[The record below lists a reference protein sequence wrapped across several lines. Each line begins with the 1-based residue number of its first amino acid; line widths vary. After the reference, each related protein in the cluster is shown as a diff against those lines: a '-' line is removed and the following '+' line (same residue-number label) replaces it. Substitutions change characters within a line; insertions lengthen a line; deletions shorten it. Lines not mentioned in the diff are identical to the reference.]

1 MYCAFV
7 VPASR
12 WFTSPADTHA
22 SPAADGMERE
32 HPESN
37 RNKHRRHKA
46 RQTGQWMGGEEGEEG
61 GRIGRIGGREGGDV
75 EWKRRWA
82 IRQFC
87 KFRKRIILDLML
99 LRDTV

>member
-1 MYCAFV
+1 MRLSCR
-7 VPASR
+7 PLDGSR
-12 WFTSPADTHA
+12 RRQIHA
-22 SPAADGMERE
+22 SPAADGMGRE

-37 RNKHRRHKA
+37 RNEHRRHKA
-46 RQTGQWMGGEEGEEG
+46 CQTGHWMRWRERGEEGEEG
-61 GRIGRIGGREGGDV
+61 ARRGGREGGDV